1 MNSLGREPQVKD
13 SKKEKSRGAATDASP
28 GISAA
33 HAAENICRPL
43 RGLFIF
49 FLDKSWG
56 Y

>member
-13 SKKEKSRGAATDASP
+13 SKKEKSRGAATEQSVSN
-28 GISAA
+28 GSSRRK
-33 HAAENICRPL
+33 ICHPL

-49 FLDKSWG
+49 FLDKSRG